1 MVLIVLL
8 VRVVAEMRLM
18 CNQHVDVKGK
28 SIAWSKEVDLCE
40 K

>member
-8 VRVVAEMRLM
+8 VRVVAEMRLI
-18 CNQHVDVKGK
+18 CNQHTDVKGQ
-28 SIAWSKEVDLCE
+28 STAWNKEADLCE